1 MSETIRNPMQSD
13 ATLIAEHVAISFGTG
28 SVSNKVLNDVSVEFK
43 RGQLTLIL
51 GPSGSGKTTLLSIL
65 GCLLAPDEGRI
76 SVMGRVAHTL
86 SESEAGEVRRRHIGF
101 VFQAFR
107 LFHAL
112 DAVENVMVA
121 LRINGHGEKR
131 ARESAVAALQS
142 LGLEDK
148 LHLRPDELSGGEKQ
162 RVAIARALSNNP
174 TIILADEPT
183 ASLDSRSGDQI
194 AEILFSLAA
203 DQNRLVVVVSH
214 DHRWIKRSHRMI
226 TMTDGKVIE
235 DKLDHRETV
244 R

>member
-1 MSETIRNPMQSD
+1 MRSD

-28 SVSNKVLNDVSVEFK
+28 PVSIKVLNDVSVEFK

-86 SESEAGEVRRRHIGF
+86 SESEAGEIRRRHIGF

-131 ARESAVAALQS
+131 ARESAVATLQS
-142 LGLEDK
+142 DSVRA
-148 LHLRPDELSGGEKQ
+148 RP
-162 RVAIARALSNNP
+162 P
-174 TIILADEPT
+174 
-183 ASLDSRSGDQI
+183 AS
-194 AEILFSLAA
+194 
-203 DQNRLVVVVSH
+203 
-214 DHRWIKRSHRMI
+214 
-226 TMTDGKVIE
+226 
-235 DKLDHRETV
+235 
-244 R
+244 